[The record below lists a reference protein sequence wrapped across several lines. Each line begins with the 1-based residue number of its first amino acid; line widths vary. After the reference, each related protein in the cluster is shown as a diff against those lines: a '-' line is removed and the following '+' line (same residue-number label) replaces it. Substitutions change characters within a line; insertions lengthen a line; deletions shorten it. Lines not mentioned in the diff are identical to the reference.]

1 MSFSLGVEGRAA
13 IEAIAACDRVAPRLL
28 DLIAQHDHAATVAR
42 SDWCGPHRDTFEQR
56 FAAVQGALVDGGFWV
71 LHVRHAAAT
80 RLAELTLA
88 AQEAETLLQPTGP
101 R

>member
-1 MSFSLGVEGRAA
+1 MEGQGA

-28 DLIAQHDHAATVAR
+28 DLIARHEHAAESAR
-42 SDWCGPHRDTFEQR
+42 PDWHGPHRDTFEER
-56 FAAVQGALVDGGFWV
+56 FAGVQRALIEGGFWV
-71 LHVRHAAAT
+71 LQVRHAAAT

-88 AQEAETLLQPTGP
+88 AQESEPLLQSIGP